1 MRIMRTTVRI
11 DDDLYRRA
19 KADAARRGQTV
30 GQLMEDALRAALR
43 RSSPVPTELPALP
56 VFGGSGTMPGV
67 DLGDSR
73 ALTDLMDAGSDLDAL
88 R

>member
-1 MRIMRTTVRI
+1 MRTTIRI

-30 GQLMEDALRAALR
+30 GELIEDALRLALR
-43 RSSPVPTELPALP
+43 RPGGTTREIPELPT
-56 VFGGSGTMPGV
+56 FGGSGTMPGV
-67 DLGDSR
+67 DLADSR
-73 ALTDLMDAGSDLDAL
+73 SLRDLMDADRDFDAL

>member
-1 MRIMRTTVRI
+1 MRTTVRI

-30 GQLMEDALRAALR
+30 GELLEDALRAALR
-43 RSSPVPTELPALP
+43 RTATDAPAPPELP

-67 DLGDSR
+67 DLDDPR
-73 ALTDLMDAGSDLDAL
+73 ALADLMDAHGESDAL

>member
-1 MRIMRTTVRI
+1 MPPVRTTIRI

-30 GQLMEDALRAALR
+30 GELIEDALRLALR
-43 RSSPVPTELPALP
+43 RPGGAPREIPELPI
-56 VFGGSGTMPGV
+56 FGGSGTMPGV
-67 DLGDSR
+67 DLADSR
-73 ALTDLMDAGSDLDAL
+73 SLRDLMDADRDLDAL

>member
-1 MRIMRTTVRI
+1 MRTTIRI

-30 GQLMEDALRAALR
+30 GELIEDALRLALR
-43 RSSPVPTELPALP
+43 RPGGAAREIPELPI
-56 VFGGSGTMPGV
+56 FGGSGTMPGV
-67 DLGDSR
+67 DLADSR
-73 ALTDLMDAGSDLDAL
+73 SLRDLMDADRDLDAL

>member
-1 MRIMRTTVRI
+1 VRTTIRI

-30 GQLMEDALRAALR
+30 GELIEDALRLALR
-43 RSSPVPTELPALP
+43 RPGGATREIPELPI
-56 VFGGSGTMPGV
+56 FGGSGTMPGV
-67 DLGDSR
+67 DLADSR
-73 ALTDLMDAGSDLDAL
+73 SLRDLMDADRDLDAL